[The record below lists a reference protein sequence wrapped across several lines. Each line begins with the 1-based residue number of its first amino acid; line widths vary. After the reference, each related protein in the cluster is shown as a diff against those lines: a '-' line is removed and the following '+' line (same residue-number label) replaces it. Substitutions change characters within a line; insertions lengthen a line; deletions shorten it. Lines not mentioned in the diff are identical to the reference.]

1 MAALAPPWRQRRV
14 RLDHRALADVA
25 AMLRTACAAEIMPR
39 FRNLAAGAIRQKSS
53 ALDLVTDADEAAER
67 HITAALEAR
76 FPGCLV
82 VGEEATAADSGLPG
96 RMADAALAFTVDP
109 VDGTANFAAGLPLFG
124 VMAAA
129 VVQGEVVAAWVLDPM
144 SGDMAMALRGEGT
157 FSESATGSRTAWR
170 VAAPVPVSAML
181 GAVSWGYMAPDRK
194 ARVLPALAALAG
206 VQNLR
211 CAAHEWRLAASG
223 HLHLLAYNRLLPWDH
238 APGWLLHREAGGHA
252 ARFDGSEYSPLD
264 STGGLLA
271 APDQAVWHEA
281 MRVLRIN
288 P

>member
-1 MAALAPPWRQRRV
+1 MKF
-14 RLDHRALADVA
+14 DHRALADVA
-25 AMLRTACAAEIMPR
+25 EMLRVATAAEIMPR
-39 FRNLAAGAIRQKSS
+39 FRNLSASAIRQKSS

-67 HITAALEAR
+67 HITAALHAR

-82 VGEEATAADSGLPG
+82 VGEEATAADPGLPG

-129 VVQGEVVAAWVLDPM
+129 VVNGEIVAGWVLDPM
-144 SGDMAMALRGEGT
+144 SGDMGVALRGEGA
-157 FSESATGSRTAWR
+157 FSESPTGARAALQ
-170 VAAPVPVSAML
+170 VAAPAPMASML
-181 GAVSWGYMAPDRK
+181 GAISWGYMVPERK
-194 ARVLPALAALAG
+194 ARILPALAALAG

-238 APGWLLHREAGGHA
+238 APGWLLHREAGGYS
-252 ARFDGSEYSPLD
+252 ARFDGSDYTPLD

-271 APDQAVWHEA
+271 APDRATWDEA

-288 P
+288 G

>member
-1 MAALAPPWRQRRV
+1 M
-14 RLDHRALADVA
+14 ADVA
-25 AMLRTACAAEIMPR
+25 ALLRAACAAEIMPR

-67 HITAALEAR
+67 HITAGLMAR

-82 VGEEATAADSGLPG
+82 VGEEATAADPGLPG
-96 RMADAALAFTVDP
+96 RMADATLAFTVDP

-129 VVQGEVVAAWVLDPM
+129 VMQGEVVAAWLLDPM
-144 SGDMAMALRGEGT
+144 SGDMAMALRGEGA
-157 FSESATGSRTAWR
+157 FSESASGVRAALR
-170 VAAPVPVSAML
+170 VAALVPMSARL
-181 GAVSWGYMAPDRK
+181 GAISWGYMAPERR

-211 CAAHEWRLAASG
+211 CAAHEWRMAASG

-238 APGWLLHREAGGHA
+238 APGWLLHREAGGHS
-252 ARFDGSEYSPLD
+252 ARFDGSAYTPLET
-264 STGGLLA
+264 TGGLLA
-271 APDQAVWHEA
+271 APDRASWEEA
-281 MRVLRIN
+281 MMVLRIN
-288 P
+288 G

>member
-1 MAALAPPWRQRRV
+1 M
-14 RLDHRALADVA
+14 LDHHALADVA
-25 AMLRTACAAEIMPR
+25 AMLRAATSAEIMPR
-39 FRNLAAGAIRQKSS
+39 FRNLAQGAIRQKSS

-67 HITAALEAR
+67 HITAALLAR

-82 VGEEATAADSGLPG
+82 VGEEATAADPGLPG

-129 VVQGEVVAAWVLDPM
+129 VVQGEVAAAWIFDPM
-144 SGDMAMALRGEGT
+144 SGDMAMALRGEGA
-157 FSESATGSRTAWR
+157 FSEAASGARAALR
-170 VAAPVPVSAML
+170 VAAPVPMAAML
-181 GAVSWGYMAPDRK
+181 GAVSWGYMVPERR
-194 ARVLPALAALAG
+194 ARLLPALAAMAG

-211 CAAHEWRLAASG
+211 CAAHEWRMAAAG

-238 APGWLLHREAGGHA
+238 APGWLLHREAGGHS
-252 ARFDGSEYSPLD
+252 ARFDGSQYTPLD

-271 APDQAVWHEA
+271 APDRMSWDEA

-288 P
+288 G

>member
-1 MAALAPPWRQRRV
+1 M
-14 RLDHRALADVA
+14 LDHHALADVA
-25 AMLRTACAAEIMPR
+25 AMLRAATSAEIMPR
-39 FRNLAAGAIRQKSS
+39 FRNLAQGAIRQKSS

-67 HITAALEAR
+67 HITAALLAR

-82 VGEEATAADSGLPG
+82 VGEEATAADPGLPG

-129 VVQGEVVAAWVLDPM
+129 VVQGEVAAAWIFDPM
-144 SGDMAMALRGEGT
+144 SGDMAMALRGEGA
-157 FSESATGSRTAWR
+157 FSEAASGARAALR
-170 VAAPVPVSAML
+170 VAAPVPMAAML
-181 GAVSWGYMAPDRK
+181 GAVSWGYMVPERR
-194 ARVLPALAALAG
+194 ARLLPALAALAG

-211 CAAHEWRLAASG
+211 CAAHEWRMAAAG

-238 APGWLLHREAGGHA
+238 APGWLLHREAGGHS
-252 ARFDGSEYSPLD
+252 ARFDGSQYTPLD

-271 APDQAVWHEA
+271 APDRMSWDEA

-288 P
+288 G